1 VIELGWK
8 TGEERAMQTSKDE
21 MYHGLVIA
29 ESLRADADIQL
40 GEGTRLERVQRVAIT
55 HPAPGQPDTW
65 TLLTVSLP
73 ARLGSSLVAWLERS
87 LIAGP
92 WYADL
97 DDSTH
102 HYVVFS
108 GRTFRYSLD
117 DPKGPEEARR
127 YGQLLGIPHDQ
138 LDWDGS

>member
-1 VIELGWK
+1 MRKPE
-8 TGEERAMQTSKDE
+8 DE
-21 MYHGLVIA
+21 TYHGLVIA

-40 GEGTRLERVQRVAIT
+40 WEGTRLDRVQRVAIAD
-55 HPAPGQPDTW
+55 PAPGQPDTW
-65 TLLTVSLP
+65 TMLTVSLP
-73 ARLGSSLVAWLERS
+73 ARFGPSFVAWLERS

-97 DDSTH
+97 DDSIH

-108 GRTFRYSLD
+108 GRTFRYALD
-117 DPKGPEEARR
+117 DPEGPDEARR
-127 YGQLLGIPHDQ
+127 FGHLLGIPHDQ